1 MINKNSILSVLLFSL
16 LIISGCKEEETVVV
30 STPTKTELLT
40 ASPWIITAQTFSPGV
55 DLGDGQGIITDYYPF
70 MDPCEKDDLLV
81 FESDGT
87 GNLDEGAI
95 KCDPLSPQFDP
106 CVWSFYENETQL
118 IIEATDF
125 RDTVNIALTAT
136 SLTIF
141 NSFDDGSGV
150 TTTVSQI
157 FKHQ

>member
-1 MINKNSILSVLLFSL
+1 M
-16 LIISGCKEEETVVV
+16 G
-30 STPTKTELLT
+30 
-40 ASPWIITAQTFSPGV
+40 ADITYKCIDSFKFEVTLKWYR
-55 DLGDGQGIITDYYPF
+55 DCRGIITDYYPF

-87 GNLDEGAI
+87 GNRDEGAI